1 MKKIALIVS
10 VLLCL
15 FLVSCQKEVDF
26 ANGSGGSGG
35 GGGTTGN
42 TLVKTVSKNGSDSIV
57 TVYTYNAN
65 KLLIGHKM
73 SGISQGVDVTN
84 ENKYYRN
91 AAGIITRFIQINP
104 NLVAAGIDSVVSIVH
119 YDAATS
125 RYTSVISEIGLLG
138 FTVVDSSLL
147 VYDAGGKVI
156 RDDVYQ
162 GSPSLGMP
170 MELSLKTSYTY
181 GTNGNVTQL
190 DQYSHDPSTGSDDL
204 VSTVKYTYDSKGNA
218 FTATTAFLKS
228 NEAFAIGHGDWVSTN
243 NATKI
248 ELTSTVAPAA
258 NRTITVVYTYNSSNR
273 PGTSVNT
280 TSPGSIVD
288 NVTYY
293 YQ

>member
-1 MKKIALIVS
+1 MKKNALIVS

-15 FLVSCQKEVDF
+15 FLISCQKEVDF

-57 TVYTYNAN
+57 TIYTYNAN

-73 SGISQGVDVTN
+73 SGMSQSIDVTN

-119 YDAATS
+119 YDAAAS
-125 RYTSVISEIGLLG
+125 RYTSVISELSLFG
-138 FTVVDSSLL
+138 FTVIDSSLL

-156 RDDVYQ
+156 RNDVYQ

-181 GTNGNVTQL
+181 GASGNMTQL
-190 DQYSHDPSTGSDDL
+190 DQYSHDPTTGTDDL
-204 VSTVKYTYDSKGNA
+204 VSTIKYTYDNKVNA

-228 NEAFAIGHGDWVSTN
+228 NEAFAIGHGDWTGIN

-248 ELTSTVAPAA
+248 ELTSTVAPTA
-258 NRTITVVYTYNSSNR
+258 NRTITVAYTYNSGNR
-273 PGTSVNT
+273 PATSVNT
-280 TSPGSIVD
+280 TTPGSLVE
-288 NVTYY
+288 NYTYY